1 MLSACGQT
9 PAPPVNPLFGQRLW
23 VDPQSPVARAAEAL
37 RAAGRTTDADALR
50 PISSQPVATWL
61 THDDPAPLAKRVV
74 DAAEVE
80 GALAVLVLYHR
91 PHRDCGNY
99 SAGGSPDAAAYARW
113 IATVADA
120 IGSRRVVVILEPN
133 TVPQLLSGD
142 CATAVEEMYAML
154 AGAVERLA
162 ANERTLIYLD
172 AGTTTHSIV
181 PLLSGLKDLTVV
193 TNDFLIVG
201 SLFRDPTIAVIH
213 TGGNVDPSAGC
224 AQGLLAAET
233 VSRLN
238 IDTYFISTA
247 GWSIAKGV
255 SSPSS
260 DKALLKE
267 AVLAASTRSVLVA
280 DSTKYGA
287 SSMVKVFGL
296 DRLDLVITDSGLPR
310 ETADDLRQLGVDL
323 ELAPFP

>member
-1 MLSACGQT
+1 MSST
-9 PAPPVNPLFGQRLW
+9 PLIPEQR
-23 VDPQSPVARAAEAL
+23 QARVLAAL
-37 RAAGRTTDADALR
+37 RRDGIVSIRSLAATLGVSHMTIRRDISQLEEDGKVVGVKGGVRLVESDAGG
-50 PISSQPVATWL
+50 
-61 THDDPAPLAKRVV
+61 HGAPLDLAARVGLELPRKRAIAK
-74 DAAEVE
+74 
-80 GALAVLVLYHR
+80 
-91 PHRDCGNY
+91 
-99 SAGGSPDAAAYARW
+99 AAA
-113 IATVADA
+113 
-120 IGSRRVVVILEPN
+120 SH
-133 TVPQLLSGD
+133 
-142 CATAVEEMYAML
+142 VEE
-154 AGAVERLA
+154 GSV
-162 ANERTLIYLD
+162 IYLD

-201 SLFRDPTIAVIH
+201 SLFRDPSITVIH

-296 DRLDLVITDSGLPR
+296 DRLDLVITDSGLPA